1 MRMETERTARQGKR
15 RRTPESI
22 SGCSRNGERVDL
34 SGCTTNGSRASWN
47 DVASAL
53 ALPHWMPDLKLVV
66 FLSCSFGACD
76 YFLEG

>member
-1 MRMETERTARQGKR
+1 METERTARQGKR
-15 RRTPESI
+15 RRTTESI
-22 SGCSRNGERVDL
+22 SGCSRNGERADL

-53 ALPHWMPDLKLVV
+53 ALPNWMPDLKLVV
-66 FLSCSFGACD
+66 FLSCSFGSCD